1 VDSGYDRLF
10 IALFENIFDIH
21 TMVLKAVI
29 IVVSIVVIVLAS
41 VIIGGAIIVGQVL
54 ENDPNIRTEI
64 RQWLG
69 GGGGS
74 EQDSQERSSSPPSSP
89 PITEEGRLVS
99 IVGNSGSNSYNP
111 NPIEIKVG
119 DTVTWINNDSSPHT
133 VTSSSSSKDS
143 NFDSDVLRRGETF
156 SFTFDREG
164 EYPYFC
170 TLHPSMVAT
179 IVVLPSE
186 GG

>member
-1 VDSGYDRLF
+1 
-10 IALFENIFDIH
+10 
-21 TMVLKAVI
+21 MVLKAVI
-29 IVVSIVVIVLAS
+29 IAASIVVIVLTT
-41 VIIGGAIIVGQVL
+41 VIIGGVIIVGQVL
-54 ENDPNIRTEI
+54 ENDPNIRDEI
-64 RQWLG
+64 GQWLG
-69 GGGGS
+69 EGS
-74 EQDSQERSSSPPSSP
+74 EQDSQERSSSASSL
-89 PITEEGRLVS
+89 PITEEGMIVS

-133 VTSSSSSKDS
+133 VTSSSNNS
-143 NFDSDVLRRGETF
+143 NFDSNVLRRGETF

-170 TLHPSMVAT
+170 TLHPSMVGT
-179 IVVLPSE
+179 VVVVLASE